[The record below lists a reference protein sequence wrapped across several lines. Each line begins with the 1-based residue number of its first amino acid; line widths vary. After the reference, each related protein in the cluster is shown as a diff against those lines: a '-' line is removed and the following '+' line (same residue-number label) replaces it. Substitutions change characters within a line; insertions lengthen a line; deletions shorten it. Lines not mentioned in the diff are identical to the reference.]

1 MFDRALYTPPSKL
14 IISSIK
20 LQIEPVIVL
29 KQLIYE
35 DDKLFVYY
43 ITLNFDLSPKIR
55 ETGKL

>member
-20 LQIEPVIVL
+20 LQIE
-29 KQLIYE
+29 LIYE

-55 ETGKL
+55 ETGTL